1 MALLA
6 PAMSMSRPE
15 HDLPDTDA
23 RQSVDEPAELYRLLV
38 ASVRDY
44 AIYALD
50 ADGKVLTWN
59 VGVKQLKGYEA
70 HEIIGRHFSVFYSP
84 ADIAAGKPQI
94 ELVTAARQGRFED
107 EGWRVRKDGT
117 RFWANV
123 IVTALRN
130 ERGELVGFAKV
141 TRDLTERRAAEE
153 QAMRFAAESAARAAA
168 ESRSYELDVLN
179 RTLQEQAVELEAQT
193 EEAQSLTED
202 LEQANQQLEEA
213 VREAEAAR
221 AAAESSER
229 FTREILESI
238 ADPFVVQDA
247 HWCFRYI
254 NARAAEVLGTSGHTA
269 SDLIGRSVWEVYP
282 KIVGTELERGM
293 RRAASERIP
302 LSFESRSADGQR
314 WASLF
319 CYPLPDGGLATQ
331 WRDVTERKRSEEAAR
346 YLARASEV
354 LSESLDYQRTLND
367 FARLVVPELAD
378 WCSVEIVGEDGA
390 LVQLAVA
397 HADPEKVR
405 WARELSRRYPPNPD
419 APTGSPNV
427 IRTGE
432 PELYPEIPEELLVA
446 GAADEEH
453 LRIIREVGIR
463 SAIVVPLVAHDRTL
477 GALTLIAA
485 ESGRRYGHADLA
497 LALELAR
504 RAALAVDNAR
514 LHRAELEARVAA
526 ERANRAKSDFLAVMS
541 HELRTPLNAIG
552 GHTQILEMGLHGP
565 VTEGQREALERI
577 GRAQRHL
584 LGLINNVLNL
594 TRIET
599 GRVEYRIRPVLVS
612 SVLGDLVSLVQPQF
626 AAREISLVS
635 RLPRDDG
642 GAEVYVAADR
652 EKLIQIL
659 TNLLG
664 NAAKF
669 TPAHGEVEMRLTAGS
684 QANEVMIVV
693 RDSGAGIPADKLE
706 LIFEPFVQ
714 LERSLTMPTEGA
726 GLGLAISRDLARGMG
741 GDLRAESVGG
751 QGATLILTLP
761 RAAAPTER

>member
-1 MALLA
+1 MKT
-6 PAMSMSRPE
+6 SRQGD
-15 HDLPDTDA
+15 DLPLSPGREPA
-23 RQSVDEPAELYRLLV
+23 DEPAELYRLLV

-44 AIYALD
+44 AIFALD
-50 ADGKVLTWN
+50 ADGNVLTWN
-59 VGVKQLKGYEA
+59 VGAHQLKGYEA
-70 HEIIGRHFSVFYSP
+70 HEIVGRHFSIFYPP
-84 ADIAAGKPQI
+84 ADVAAGKPAY
-94 ELVTAARQGRFED
+94 ELVHAARDGRFED
-107 EGWRVRKDGT
+107 EGWRLRKDGT

-123 IVTALRN
+123 ILTALRDT
-130 ERGELVGFAKV
+130 RGAVVGFAKV
-141 TRDLTERRAAEE
+141 TRDLTERRAAEQ
-153 QAMRFAAESAARAAA
+153 QAVQYAAESAARAAA
-168 ESRSYELDVLN
+168 ESRSQELDALN
-179 RTLQEQAVELEAQT
+179 RTLQEQALELEAQT
-193 EEAQSLTED
+193 EEAQALTED
-202 LEQANQQLEEA
+202 LEQSNEQLEEA
-213 VREAEAAR
+213 VAEAQTAR
-221 AAAESSER
+221 ATAESAER
-229 FTREILESI
+229 FTRGILESI

-247 HWCFRYI
+247 DWRFLYI
-254 NARAAEVLGTSGHTA
+254 NARAAEILGRAGHVA
-269 SDLIGRSVWEVYP
+269 PSLIGTSVWEAYP
-282 KIVGTELERGM
+282 ELIGTELERGM
-293 RRAASERIP
+293 RRAAEQRVP
-302 LSFESRSADGQR
+302 HSFEARSADGQR
-314 WASLF
+314 WAALF
-319 CYPLPDGGLATQ
+319 CYPLPNGGLATQ
-331 WRDVTERKRSEEAAR
+331 WKDITERKRAEEASR

-354 LSESLDYQRTLND
+354 LSESLDYQRTLSD
-367 FARLVVPELAD
+367 FAKLVVPELAD
-378 WCSVEIVGEDGA
+378 WCSVEIIGEDGA
-390 LVQLAVA
+390 LLQLAVA
-397 HADPEKVR
+397 HADPEKVK

-419 APTGSPNV
+419 AASGSSNV

-432 PELYPEIPEELLVA
+432 PELYPEIPDELLVA
-446 GAADEEH
+446 GAVDEEH

-463 SAIVVPLVAHDRTL
+463 SAIVVPLIAHDRTL
-477 GALTLIAA
+477 GTLTLIAA

-514 LHRAELEARVAA
+514 LHRAELEARIAA

-552 GHTQILEMGLHGP
+552 GHAQIVEMGLHGP

-599 GRVEYRIRPVLVS
+599 GHVEYRIRPVQVS
-612 SVLGDLVSLVQPQF
+612 SVLSDLVSLVQPQF

-635 RLPRDDG
+635 SLPGDDG
-642 GAEVYVAADR
+642 VAEVYVAADR

-669 TPAHGEVEMRLTAGS
+669 TPAHGEVELRIA
-684 QANEVMIVV
+684 QDIRADEVMIIV
-693 RDSGAGIPADKLE
+693 RDSGVGIPADKLE

-714 LERSLTMPTEGA
+714 LERSLTTPAEGA

-741 GDLRAESVGG
+741 GDLRAESAGG

-761 RAAAPTER
+761 RAAPLGLQ

>member
-1 MALLA
+1 MKTSRHTDDPPRLQAEE
-6 PAMSMSRPE
+6 PA
-15 HDLPDTDA
+15 
-23 RQSVDEPAELYRLLV
+23 DEPAELYRLLV

-44 AIYALD
+44 AIFALD
-50 ADGKVLTWN
+50 ADGNVLTWN
-59 VGVKQLKGYEA
+59 VGAHQLKGYVA
-70 HEIIGRHFSVFYSP
+70 HEIVGRHFSIFYPP
-84 ADIAAGKPQI
+84 ADVEAGKPAY
-94 ELVTAARQGRFED
+94 ELVTAARDGRFED

-123 IVTALRN
+123 IITALRDAS
-130 ERGELVGFAKV
+130 GDVVGFAKV
-141 TRDLTERRAAEE
+141 TRDLTERRAAEQ
-153 QAMRFAAESAARAAA
+153 QAVRYAAESAARAAA
-168 ESRSYELDVLN
+168 ESRSHELDVLN
-179 RTLQEQAVELEAQT
+179 RALQDQALELEAQT
-193 EEAQSLTED
+193 EEAQALTED
-202 LEQANQQLEEA
+202 LEQSNEQLEEA
-213 VREAEAAR
+213 VAEAEEAR
-221 AAAESSER
+221 ATAESAER
-229 FTREILESI
+229 FTRGILESI

-247 HWCFRYI
+247 DWRFRFI
-254 NARAAEVLGTSGHTA
+254 NARAAEILGRAGHA
-269 SDLIGRSVWEVYP
+269 APSLIGTSVWEAYP
-282 KIVGTELERGM
+282 ELIGTELERGM
-293 RRAASERIP
+293 RRAAEQRVAH
-302 LSFESRSADGQR
+302 SFEARSADGQR
-314 WASLF
+314 WAALF
-319 CYPLPDGGLATQ
+319 CYPLPDGGLAIQ
-331 WRDVTERKRSEEAAR
+331 WKDVTERKRAEEASR

-354 LSESLDYQRTLND
+354 LGESLDYQRTLSD
-367 FARLVVPELAD
+367 FAKLVVPELAD
-378 WCSVEIVGEDGA
+378 WCSVEMIGEDGA

-397 HADPEKVR
+397 HADPEKVK

-419 APTGSPNV
+419 AASGSSNV

-432 PELYPEIPEELLVA
+432 PELYPEIPDELLVA
-446 GAADEEH
+446 GAVDEEH

-552 GHTQILEMGLHGP
+552 GHAQILEMGLHGP

-599 GRVEYRIRPVLVS
+599 GHVEYRIRPVQVS
-612 SVLGDLVSLVQPQF
+612 SVLADLVSLVQPQF

-635 RLPRDDG
+635 SLPGDDSA
-642 GAEVYVAADR
+642 AEMYVAADR

-669 TPAHGEVEMRLTAGS
+669 TPAHGEVEMRLA
-684 QANEVMIVV
+684 QDVRANVVMIIV
-693 RDSGAGIPADKLE
+693 RDSGVGIPADKLE

-714 LERSLTMPTEGA
+714 LERSLTTPAEGA

-741 GDLRAESVGG
+741 GDLRAESAGG

-761 RAAAPTER
+761 RATPIGME

>member
-1 MALLA
+1 MTT
-6 PAMSMSRPE
+6 SR
-15 HDLPDTDA
+15 DLQGTPDA
-23 RQSVDEPAELYRLLV
+23 RRREGLDEPAELYRLLV

-44 AIYALD
+44 AIFALD
-50 ADGKVLTWN
+50 ATGHVLTWN
-59 VGVKQLKGYEA
+59 VGAAQLKGYSAE
-70 HEIIGRHFSVFYSP
+70 EIIGRHFSVFYP
-84 ADIAAGKPQI
+84 PEDIAAGKPEI
-94 ELVTAARQGRFED
+94 EIRSASRDGRFED
-107 EGWRVRKDGT
+107 EGWRLRKDGS

-123 IVTALRN
+123 IVTALRD
-130 ERGELVGFAKV
+130 EQGAVIGFAKV
-141 TRDLTERRAAEE
+141 TRDLTERRAVE
-153 QAMRFAAESAARAAA
+153 QQALRLAAESAARAAA
-168 ESRSYELDVLN
+168 ESRSNELYILN
-179 RTLQEQAVELEAQT
+179 QTLQEQALELEAQT

-202 LEQANQQLEEA
+202 LEQTNAQLEEA
-213 VREAEAAR
+213 LLEAEASR
-221 AAAESSER
+221 ADSERSER

-247 HWCFRYI
+247 HWRFRYI
-254 NARAAEVLGTSGHTA
+254 NAKAAEVLGVAGHA
-269 SDLIGRSVWEVYP
+269 AHELIGKSVWEVYP
-282 KIVGTELERGM
+282 QVVGTEVERGM
-293 RRAASERIP
+293 RRAATERIP
-302 LSFESRSADGQR
+302 VSFEARSANGYQ
-314 WASLF
+314 WSALF

-331 WRDVTERKRSEEAAR
+331 WKDITERKRSEEAAR

-367 FARLVVPELAD
+367 FAKLVVPELAD
-378 WCSVEIVGEDGA
+378 WCSVEIVGDDGM
-390 LVQLAVA
+390 LTQLAVA
-397 HADPEKVR
+397 HADPEKVK
-405 WARELSRRYPPNPD
+405 WARELSLRYPPNPD
-419 APTGSPNV
+419 AATGSPNV
-427 IRTGE
+427 VRTGE
-432 PELYPEIPEELLVA
+432 PELYPEIPDELLAA
-446 GAADEEH
+446 GAVDEEH

-463 SAIVVPLVAHDRTL
+463 SAMVVPLMAHDRTL
-477 GALTLIAA
+477 GSLTLIAA

-514 LHRAELEARVAA
+514 LHRAELDARIAA

-552 GHTQILEMGLHGP
+552 GHSQILEMGLHGP

-594 TRIET
+594 TRIES
-599 GRVEYRIRPVLVS
+599 GHIEYRIRPVRVS
-612 SVLGDLVSLVQPQF
+612 SVLGDLASLVQPQF

-635 RLPRDDG
+635 RLPKTDE
-642 GAEVYVAADR
+642 GAEIYVAADR

-669 TPAHGEVEMRLTAGS
+669 TPAHGEVEMRMMQGAH
-684 QANEVMIVV
+684 AREVKIVV
-693 RDSGAGIPADKLE
+693 SDSGPGIPADKLE
-706 LIFEPFVQ
+706 VIFEPFVQ
-714 LERSLTMPTEGA
+714 LERSLTTPAEGA

-741 GDLRAESVGG
+741 GDLRAEGTEG

-761 RAAAPTER
+761 RAATPTDPQG

>member
-1 MALLA
+1 MTSS
-6 PAMSMSRPE
+6 PDDPVVPE
-15 HDLPDTDA
+15 DRRREGA
-23 RQSVDEPAELYRLLV
+23 DEPAELYRLLV

-44 AIYALD
+44 AIFALD
-50 ADGKVLTWN
+50 PQGHVLTWN
-59 VGVKQLKGYEA
+59 VGAAQLKGYRAE
-70 HEIIGRHFSVFYSP
+70 EIIGRHFSVFYQ
-84 ADIAAGKPQI
+84 AEDIAAKKPEI
-94 ELVTAARQGRFED
+94 ELRSAGRDGRFED
-107 EGWRVRKDGT
+107 EGWRLRKDGS

-130 ERGELVGFAKV
+130 EQGDVIGFAKV
-141 TRDLTERRAAEE
+141 TKDLTERRAAEQ
-153 QAMRFAAESAARAAA
+153 QALRLAAESAARAAA
-168 ESRSYELDVLN
+168 ESRSRELDILN
-179 RTLQEQAVELEAQT
+179 QTLQEQALELEAQT

-202 LEQANQQLEEA
+202 LELSNAQLEDA
-213 VREAEAAR
+213 LLEAEDAR

-229 FTREILESI
+229 FAREILESI

-247 HWCFRYI
+247 HWRFRYV
-254 NARAAEVLGTSGHTA
+254 NAKAAEVLGATGLPA
-269 SDLIGRSVWEVYP
+269 EELIGKVVWEVFP
-282 KIVGTELERGM
+282 QVVGTEVEREM
-293 RRAASERIP
+293 RRSATERVP
-302 LSFESRSADGQR
+302 VTFEARSASGYQ
-314 WASLF
+314 WSSLF

-331 WRDVTERKRSEEAAR
+331 WKDITERKRSEEAAR

-367 FARLVVPELAD
+367 FAKLVVPELAD
-378 WCSVEIVGEDGA
+378 WCSVEIIGDDGVM
-390 LVQLAVA
+390 VQLAVA
-397 HADPEKVR
+397 HADPEKVK

-419 APTGSPNV
+419 AATGSPNV
-427 IRTGE
+427 VRTGE
-432 PELYPEIPEELLVA
+432 PELYPEIPDELLAA
-446 GAADEEH
+446 GAVDEEH

-463 SAIVVPLVAHDRTL
+463 SAMVVPLVAHDHTL

-514 LHRAELEARVAA
+514 LHRAELDARVAA
-526 ERANRAKSDFLAVMS
+526 ERANRAKSEFLAVMS

-577 GRAQRHL
+577 ARAQRHL

-599 GRVEYRIRPVLVS
+599 GHVEYRIRPVLVS
-612 SVLGDLVSLVQPQF
+612 SVLGDLASLVQPQF
-626 AAREISLVS
+626 AARDISLVS
-635 RLPRDDG
+635 RLPETGDA
-642 GAEVYVAADR
+642 AEVYVSADR

-669 TPAHGEVEMRLTAGS
+669 TPARGEVEMRLTHGAH
-684 QANEVMIVV
+684 ANEVMIVV
-693 RDSGAGIPADKLE
+693 RDSGPGIPDDKLE

-714 LERSLTMPTEGA
+714 LERSLTTPAEGA

-741 GDLRAESVGG
+741 GDLRAERTEG
-751 QGATLILTLP
+751 QGATLILTLQ
-761 RAAAPTER
+761 RAAKPEPQR

>member
-1 MALLA
+1 MQGA
-6 PAMSMSRPE
+6 PE
-15 HDLPDTDA
+15 A
-23 RQSVDEPAELYRLLV
+23 RRREGADEPAELYRLLV

-44 AIYALD
+44 AIFALD
-50 ADGKVLTWN
+50 ATGHVLTWN
-59 VGVKQLKGYEA
+59 VGAAQLKGYRA
-70 HEIIGRHFSVFYSP
+70 DEIIGRHFSVFYP
-84 ADIAAGKPQI
+84 PEDIAAKKPEI
-94 ELVTAARQGRFED
+94 ELRSASRDGRFED
-107 EGWRVRKDGT
+107 EGWRLRKDGS

-123 IVTALRN
+123 IVTALRD
-130 ERGELVGFAKV
+130 EQGAVIGFAKV
-141 TRDLTERRAAEE
+141 TRDLTERRAVE
-153 QAMRFAAESAARAAA
+153 QHAVRLAAESAARAAA
-168 ESRSYELDVLN
+168 ESRSNELNVLN
-179 RTLQEQAVELEAQT
+179 QTLQEQALELEAQT

-202 LEQANQQLEEA
+202 LELTNAQLEDA
-213 VREAEAAR
+213 LLEAEAAR
-221 AAAESSER
+221 ADSERSER

-254 NARAAEVLGTSGHTA
+254 NAKAAQVLGIGGPA
-269 SDLIGRSVWEVYP
+269 ANELIGKSVWEVYP
-282 KIVGTELERGM
+282 QVVGTEVEREM
-293 RRAASERIP
+293 RRAAAERIP
-302 LSFESRSADGQR
+302 VSFEARSASGYQ
-314 WASLF
+314 WSALF

-331 WRDVTERKRSEEAAR
+331 WKDITERKRSEEAAR

-367 FARLVVPELAD
+367 FAKLVVPELAD
-378 WCSVEIVGEDGA
+378 WCSVEIVGEDGV
-390 LVQLAVA
+390 LTQLAVA
-397 HADPEKVR
+397 HADPEKVK
-405 WARELSRRYPPNPD
+405 WARELSRRYPANPD
-419 APTGSPNV
+419 AATGSPNV
-427 IRTGE
+427 VRTGE
-432 PELYPEIPEELLVA
+432 PELYPEIPDELLAA
-446 GAADEEH
+446 GAVDDEH

-463 SAIVVPLVAHDRTL
+463 SAMVVPLVAHDRTL

-514 LHRAELEARVAA
+514 LHRAELDARIAA

-552 GHTQILEMGLHGP
+552 GHSQILEMGLHGP

-594 TRIET
+594 TRIES
-599 GRVEYRIRPVLVS
+599 GHIEYRIRPVLVS
-612 SVLGDLVSLVQPQF
+612 SVLGDLASLVQPQF
-626 AAREISLVS
+626 AARAISLVS
-635 RLPRDDG
+635 RLPKTGD

-669 TPAHGEVEMRLTAGS
+669 TPANGEVEMRMMQDAR
-684 QANEVMIVV
+684 AREVKIVV
-693 RDSGAGIPADKLE
+693 RDSGPGIPADKLE
-706 LIFEPFVQ
+706 VIFEPFVQ
-714 LERSLTMPTEGA
+714 LERSLTTPTEGA

-741 GDLRAESVGG
+741 GDLRAERTEG

-761 RAAAPTER
+761 RAATPTDSQG